1 MSENGEGADPKD
13 KLVLVVDDD
22 EHLRNLMEVIVGAE
36 GFQVVTA
43 STGEE
48 AITKLPLKPD
58 AMLLDLIM
66 PGCGGLGVLKHLRT
80 IKDRVPAVIA
90 VTAYENRHPT
100 VVEAVMDPNV
110 MQCLA
115 KPFSHEVLTTALHRY
130 LKTSPRPA
138 SAPAVIKDSP
148 TPGVSP
154 ELQGNQFFKGFRED
168 SKAKLSAMA
177 QTETYPDSSQLFNEG
192 DSSDW
197 VFLVCEGKV
206 EMVKKTEGDKQVVLT
221 TVETGDYFGEIG
233 ILEKSVRQTGAR
245 AVGNVTVKKIS
256 CEEVHNVLKAEPADV
271 ALWLLRRVLQYLR
284 QTTERYMGEII
295 HKEKR
300 QLIGEMASSI
310 IHDFKNPLSGI
321 QLAAEAVKIKHNDP
335 KTSGLCDTI
344 VNQTQRMVGM
354 AQELLEFS
362 RGDTHLNLEK
372 MPVNELFEK
381 FRSLNEEYLKRSKV
395 TLDIKPVETR
405 VAVDPERF
413 LRVLQN
419 LVGNAVDALGSQPNG
434 AIGLSAK
441 SDSGRVEISV
451 QDNGPGIPETI
462 RGRIFEPF
470 FTYGKKRGTGLGMP
484 IAKSLV
490 EAHGGTLSF
499 ASDVGK
505 GTTFR
510 ISLPSAN

>member
-1 MSENGEGADPKD
+1 MSEGADPKD

-36 GFQVVTA
+36 GFQVITA

-66 PGCGGLGVLKHLRT
+66 PGCGGLGVLKHLKT
-80 IKDRVPAVIA
+80 VKEVVPAVIA

-130 LKTSPRPA
+130 LKTTPRP
-138 SAPAVIKDSP
+138 SPAAQVISDSP

-168 SKAKLSAMA
+168 SKTKLSGMA
-177 QTETYPDSSQLFNEG
+177 QTESFPDGAQLFNEG
-192 DSSDW
+192 DPSEW
-197 VFLVCEGKV
+197 VYLVCEGKV
-206 EMVKKTEGDKQVVLT
+206 EMVKKTEGDKQVVLA

-233 ILEKSVRQTGAR
+233 ILEKTVRQTGAR
-245 AVGNVTVKKIS
+245 SVGSVTVKKIP
-256 CEEVHNVLKAEPADV
+256 CEKVNEVLKAEPADV

-284 QTTERYMGEII
+284 QTTERYMGEVI

-310 IHDFKNPLSGI
+310 IHDYKNPLAGI
-321 QLAAEAVKIKHNDP
+321 QLSAEAVKKKHNDAA
-335 KTSGLCDTI
+335 TSELCDAI
-344 VNQTQRMVGM
+344 VAQTQRMVGM

-362 RGDTHLNLEK
+362 RGDTRLNLEK
-372 MPVNELFEK
+372 LPVKDIFER
-381 FRSLNEEYLKRSKV
+381 FRSLNEEYLNRAKV
-395 TLDIKPVETR
+395 SLELGPIETR

-413 LRVLQN
+413 LRILQN
-419 LVGNAVDALGSQPNG
+419 LVGNAVDALGTQANG
-434 AIGLSAK
+434 KVALSAK
-441 SDSGRVEISV
+441 SESGRVEISV
-451 QDNGPGIPETI
+451 QDNGPGIPETV

-484 IAKSLV
+484 IARSLV

-499 ASDVGK
+499 STDLGK